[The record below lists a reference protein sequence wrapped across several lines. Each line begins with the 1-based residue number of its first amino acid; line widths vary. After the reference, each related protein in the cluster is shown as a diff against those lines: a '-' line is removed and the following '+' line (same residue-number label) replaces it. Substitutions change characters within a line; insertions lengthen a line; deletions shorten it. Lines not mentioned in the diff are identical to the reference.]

1 VIYNCVMKMHP
12 LVGLLI
18 LIVATLIILTVI
30 FTTVA
35 HLFGDRGIFTI
46 LLFFFITA
54 MLMLDAR

>member
-1 VIYNCVMKMHP
+1 MKMHP